1 MRGATVSA
9 TMTGAMSPAD
19 FFGGL
24 YISFWIP
31 TAVLTAALVIK
42 LPSIVKLWKDPL
54 LRAVGGLLLLACSV
68 FLFAVPSVIAWTNRV
83 VGVPNIA
90 APWVYSLITAYCA
103 ACLLLIVAW
112 RNGPADRSPT
122 TRRAMRWVV
131 SVYAAVIVVLWVL
144 FALADVPQERLRD
157 LDTYYATTPFM
168 REEIL
173 LYLAAHT
180 AACLITCHLIRSWVR
195 TQGLDLWLRGGLKAL
210 GIGYALNLVYDASK
224 LTALVARWTGHDL
237 DWMSTHVAPPVVAVA
252 AIFIAVGFILPH
264 GGQYLHERWRVRVS
278 HRRLRPLYLLTRS
291 VSGSGVPFAL
301 RATAELRLTRRE
313 TFIRDALLQLARH
326 FDDELHRR
334 AYAGA
339 LALGH
344 GPGRARAL
352 AAAVT
357 IQDALAARKASPA
370 PGPPA
375 VSLTSGPLIF
385 PDLTAG
391 PGRTAYPEFTVSSDL
406 TDLLQDIDAVSRAL
420 RHPAEIEEVRT
431 LATGPTGS
439 ADSVGPTGSAGP
451 RNPVDPAASATESSV
466 SAHE

>member
-1 MRGATVSA
+1 
-9 TMTGAMSPAD
+9 
-19 FFGGL
+19 
-24 YISFWIP
+24 
-31 TAVLTAALVIK
+31 
-42 LPSIVKLWKDPL
+42 
-54 LRAVGGLLLLACSV
+54 
-68 FLFAVPSVIAWTNRV
+68 
-83 VGVPNIA
+83 
-90 APWVYSLITAYCA
+90 
-103 ACLLLIVAW
+103 
-112 RNGPADRSPT
+112 
-122 TRRAMRWVV
+122 
-131 SVYAAVIVVLWVL
+131 
-144 FALADVPQERLRD
+144 
-157 LDTYYATTPFM
+157 
-168 REEIL
+168 
-173 LYLAAHT
+173 
-180 AACLITCHLIRSWVR
+180 
-195 TQGLDLWLRGGLKAL
+195 
-210 GIGYALNLVYDASK
+210 
-224 LTALVARWTGHDL
+224 
-237 DWMSTHVAPPVVAVA
+237 VVAVA

-278 HRRLRPLYLLTRS
+278 HWRLRPLYLLTRS
-291 VSGSGVPFAL
+291 VGGSGVPFAL

-357 IQDALAARKASPA
+357 IQDALAARKASPS

-391 PGRTAYPEFTVSSDL
+391 AGRTAYPEFTVSSDL

-420 RHPAEIEEVRT
+420 RRPTEIEEVRT
-431 LATGPTGS
+431 LATGRTGS
-439 ADSVGPTGSAGP
+439 AGSTGSAGP
-451 RNPVDPAASATESSV
+451 ADPVGPADPASAAESSV